1 MSFPQTRPTLIERLA
16 ASGNDVDWQ
25 QFLSDYWGPVC
36 RFAWRTGHCAWQDA
50 EDVASQTFLA
60 IVERKLLVR
69 WAATRAAKL
78 RTLICTVVRH
88 VLANRAR
95 ILAGRDRV
103 LREHGNEIAR
113 PAAAPSGSANAEAG
127 DVFYAA
133 WADHLLEQTVDGLVT
148 ELHREG
154 KGDQFRVLYGKTCE
168 GLTIAETAASLGM
181 TTSQAEQAYK
191 DARKRLAQR
200 FESHV
205 RAHVRRYAPDRA
217 DEADFEACFAVEWS
231 DLARYLKDSGGLENA
246 IRHALEPT
254 QDWEASRGS
263 RAEFARQL
271 AERRKPRPT

>member
-36 RFAWRTGHCAWQDA
+36 RFAWRTGHCSWQDA

-60 IVERKLLVR
+60 IVERKLLIR
-69 WAATRAAKL
+69 WTATRAAKL

-95 ILAGRDRV
+95 ILAGRARV
-103 LREHGNEIAR
+103 MREHGNEIAR
-113 PAAAPSGSANAEAG
+113 PAEVPNGTTNATEAG
-127 DVFYAA
+127 DIFYAA

-168 GLTIAETAASLGM
+168 GFTIAEIAASLGM

-200 FESHV
+200 LETQV
-205 RAHVRRYAPDRA
+205 REHVRRYAPDRS
-217 DEADFEACFAVEWS
+217 DDADFDACFAVEWS

-246 IRHALEPT
+246 IRNALEQT
-254 QDWEASRGS
+254 QDKSESQASLRNILK
-263 RAEFARQL
+263 RVTEP
-271 AERRKPRPT
+271 RRD